1 MRKIAAFFAA
11 ALASAACL
19 ADAGTVIYTET
30 DMTASGD
37 WEVSVAAGESNVVNV
52 AQSGAGRIVKTGA
65 GTLVLTRN
73 SAFTGGVEIREG
85 AVLVDPALSEG
96 ASGTVNC
103 TALGSGAVT
112 VCAQTDSFQGY
123 CELGIVGAGSNDTR
137 VVTVANA
144 INVTGTSSGTYP
156 ALVIYGQN
164 AVLTGKITAAADF
177 VFIDDLNSTTAI
189 SKSQYNRW
197 QKVQSCTFGE
207 IEAAGSVGFSGVCRM
222 VFAGKVKTPKLDLCI
237 RRERRPGDY
246 DGSNQNNMHGA
257 LVFQAVNE
265 IGEIVDANRPIYC
278 AGENVL
284 PGVLFRIPKLPG
296 RLQLST
302 FAYLRMESYDGTKYS
317 QTIGGLSSDTL
328 EDGEVVNERLAYDWR
343 VKGYNTLTISGVAP
357 EDGADSLELS
367 TSASLNDTMSLV
379 VDAYDGFTQTVSNH
393 VHTMTGSITV
403 KKGAFRVAGTAQF
416 TSVKAVSVSAGA
428 SLRIDS
434 TNADPF
440 PSLASASVDGEL
452 TVTDAAAGCDLLKD
466 VDLRLGANATLSLPQ
481 SAATTQT
488 VRTVSFGGKP
498 VAVGIHAPGSLPFM
512 VGGAALRVL
521 SVSDGFCVDA
531 TWSGAAEGDNLM
543 SNAGNWQ
550 GAPEEL
556 DLDSGTLTVTIAGDG
571 EEMVYADGTVIDS
584 LKFLRTP
591 ASTPF
596 AIRPATKGASLTV
609 AGEISITNSAQLIL
623 SGTIATPDHEDQ
635 GEPSIHG
642 GRTMTIYP
650 VKNPVI
656 EECRATNNVYLAKN
670 GPSLPVVLDNA
681 VIEKPIW
688 SRGQGVSGFGL
699 FYCLPNTTNEIRG
712 TFFHETW
719 WPFFQVDEGAVLTF
733 SGGMGAKIMMRKECK
748 GTMVIRDKP
757 LTSTSHFGVRNGR
770 LVLDAENFSLRGS
783 GSGEGIMLEC
793 DDGPATIECRRSCC
807 FDGDCALMMYGDNYP
822 GVVEFNSTTQ
832 RVTRL
837 AATKSVK
844 GTQMRGGPGSLLEVV
859 GGRTDMDF
867 SQKKGMNLLTNRVD
881 IAGALS
887 FRLSATNETMT
898 FYSQAFST
906 TGGLEVAAGTLR
918 FASDAT
924 WPNGRDVSVNGE
936 GRIRL
941 DAGGAFSRQAELS
954 LDGGGVFELPA
965 GERQCFQ
972 AVYTNGVAVS
982 AGQYTSLS
990 NGDGDFLAGG
1000 GTLVV
1005 RARGTL
1011 ISIR

>member
-164 AVLTGKITAAADF
+164 VVLTGKITAAADF

-302 FAYLRMESYDGTKYS
+302 SAYLRMESYDGTKYS

-328 EDGEVVNERLAYDWR
+328 EDGEVVNASLAYDWR

-584 LKFLRTP
+584 LKFRRTP

-635 GEPSIHG
+635 GEATQNG
-642 GRTMTIYP
+642 EYTMSVYMI
-650 VKNPVI
+650 
-656 EECRATNNVYLAKN
+656 TNDFFKASAETNSVYRGTYGN
-670 GPSLPVVLDNA
+670 NLPIVLDN
-681 VIEKPIW
+681 VTIEKPVW
-688 SRGQGVSGFGL
+688 TRGQGLSGWTL
-699 FYCLPNTTNEIRG
+699 FYCMPNTTNELRG
-712 TFFHETW
+712 AYCHYDW
-719 WPFFQVDEGAVLTF
+719 WPFIDVGEGASLLFAKGIDSGSLIRKNGPGTLT
-733 SGGMGAKIMMRKECK
+733 
-748 GTMVIRDKP
+748 IRER
-757 LTSTSHFGVRNGR
+757 LTSTTYFGVYDGT
-770 LVLDAENFSLRGS
+770 LVLDVEGISLRGS
-783 GSGEGIMLEC
+783 KSGEGLMLEC
-793 DDGPATIECRRSCC
+793 NKGASAIDLRRSCC